1 MTPRFFRFP
10 CLPRLL
16 YRDAIYRKK
25 DAGKKIYITFDD
37 GPTDRGTAEIIDVCK
52 ENGVTKA
59 VFFCTGSNIR
69 KYPDSAMLMVKNGFS
84 IANHGYEH
92 LDGWK
97 SRRNDYVDNCIKG
110 SERSGSKF
118 YRPPY
123 GHLTVSQY
131 MAIKKIMKIVF
142 WDLLFYDFDINLHP
156 EYILGKAGKLLRPG
170 SVIVL
175 HDKENMC
182 ALRVLEGLISLCK
195 NRGYAFGDL
204 TKDM

>member
-10 CLPRLL
+10 GLPRLL
-16 YRDAIYRKK
+16 YSEAIYRKK

-37 GPTDRGTAEIIDVCK
+37 GPTDRGTAEIIDVLK

-69 KYPDSAMLMVKNGFS
+69 KHPDSAMLIVNNGFS

-97 SRRNDYVDNCIKG
+97 SRRNDYIDNCIKG
-110 SERSGSKF
+110 SELSGSKF

-123 GHLTVSQY
+123 GHLTISQY
-131 MAIKKIMKIVF
+131 MAIKKIMKIVL

-156 EYILGKAGKLLRPG
+156 EYILGKAEKLIRPG

-175 HDKENMC
+175 HDKNNEKTIVILDNIIKRFRR
-182 ALRVLEGLISLCK
+182 LGF
-195 NRGYAFGDL
+195 NFGDI
-204 TKDM
+204 TDDV